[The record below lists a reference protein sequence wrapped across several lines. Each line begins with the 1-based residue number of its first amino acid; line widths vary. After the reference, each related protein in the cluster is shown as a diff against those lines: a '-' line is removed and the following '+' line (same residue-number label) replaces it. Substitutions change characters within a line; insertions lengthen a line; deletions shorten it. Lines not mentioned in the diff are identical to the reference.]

1 MERWIK
7 EEMKTGKKE
16 NYTSRSLDNR
26 LPLIFLLNTLEI

>member
-16 NYTSRSLDNR
+16 IYTSRSLDNL